1 MSNIYDF
8 IAIGA
13 GPANLSLGA
22 QAVER
27 GLQPGKDFIILEKDT
42 EVRWHPGM
50 LLPGSRLDTHF
61 VKDLVAMV
69 NPMSRFTFLNFL
81 VQHKRLEGFL
91 NCGRSTPYR
100 RDFDEYL
107 RWVANALGDGIRTG
121 SCVSEIKQDG
131 SDLYLVKYLARDGN
145 FQEVRTRDVVLGVGG
160 KPKYPFGLNGSDS
173 RIIHSADFLTKIA
186 KLKDFKENNSV
197 LVVGA
202 GQSAAELVK
211 YLLGATKNSI
221 DVAISDFG
229 FGIKEGT
236 SFMNESYNGEFVDRF
251 FDMPIETRKWFV
263 NQRKNMNYGVV
274 DEAII
279 DGLYND
285 YYYDKHFERRSIS
298 FLQFCRVVKI
308 EAEQNQPIQV
318 QFSNHE
324 SGGKFANHYNYV
336 VLATGYEFSEPSR
349 LLQDIY
355 ASLAFEDD
363 SFLIERDYSIQQK
376 HGFRS
381 GRVYMNGNVSKT
393 HGPAQDVL
401 SVIAHRSRDILQSI
415 MSRTQVKTREAMKAT
430 D

>member
-1 MSNIYDF
+1 MQNVYEF

-27 GLQPGKDFIILEKDT
+27 GYQPGKDFIILEKDA
-42 EVRWHPGM
+42 EISWHPGM

-61 VKDLVAMV
+61 AKDLVTLV

-81 VQHKRLEGFL
+81 VKHKRLEDFL
-91 NCGRSTPYR
+91 NCGHSTPYR

-107 RWVANALGDGIRTG
+107 RWVANAIGNGIQTDT
-121 SCVSEIKQDG
+121 CVSEIERDESG
-131 SDLYLVKYLARDGN
+131 LYLVRYLTSDGSYKEVLARDI
-145 FQEVRTRDVVLGVGG
+145 VLGVGG
-160 KPKYPFGLNGSDS
+160 RPKYPLGLSGDDA

-186 KLKDFKENNSV
+186 KLEDFTEDNSI

-211 YLLGATKNSI
+211 YLINTTKNNI

-236 SFMNESYNGEFVDRF
+236 AFMNESYNGEFIDRF
-251 FDMPIETRKWFV
+251 FDMPSETRKWFV

-274 DEAII
+274 DETII
-279 DGLYND
+279 NGLYND
-285 YYYDKHFERRSIS
+285 YYYDKHFERRSVS
-298 FLQFCRVVKI
+298 FLQFCRAAKI
-308 EAEQNQPIQV
+308 ETRKNQPINV
-318 QFSNHE
+318 HFFNHE
-324 SGGKFANHYNYV
+324 LGRNFENQYDYV

-349 LLQDIY
+349 LLRNVYTNLTFEGD
-355 ASLAFEDD
+355 SLR
-363 SFLIERDYSIQQK
+363 IERDYSIHDE
-376 HGFRS
+376 HGFSS
-381 GRVYMNGNVSKT
+381 GRVYMNGNVSKS

-401 SVIAHRSRDILQSI
+401 SVIAHRSRDILHSI
-415 MSRTQVKTREAMKAT
+415 MSDVKVEPRETVKTFG
-430 D
+430 